1 MGSFGKIDQRLGDI
15 PGKESDPEIS
25 DGCQRQALSIAIRT
39 RAAAFGPFVGDI
51 SAMKVLA
58 ADGYILCCGVLRT
71 LMLLYDDVCV
81 TAANSI
87 GDASQHLVDAV
98 GGRDANIVVKQHQ
111 RSQHTATQDISVCG
125 ENLHSGDVPY
135 ERTKR
140 GGPSTN
146 RD

>member
-1 MGSFGKIDQRLGDI
+1 MGSFGRIDQRLGGI

-87 GDASQHLVDAV
+87 DQVLLASPSC
-98 GGRDANIVVKQHQ
+98 R
-111 RSQHTATQDISVCG
+111 ISSLCCSMRACP
-125 ENLHSGDVPY
+125 EWKTSPD
-135 ERTKR
+135 
-140 GGPSTN
+140 
-146 RD
+146 